1 MTVAKDNYI
10 DPEKKARWG
19 FSGEPGSITVGPKT
33 VGETGGVDHARTI
46 PDNSGAHNNGG
57 GSDDVA
63 ELQRR
68 NSELQ
73 AQLDAANAQITAQN
87 LGGQGAQINDQAV
100 ENLDELNATQI
111 KERLDALNIEYK
123 GNASREAL
131 LEQLKAASTPAE

>member
-46 PDNSGAHNNGG
+46 PDNSGAHNSGG

-68 NSELQ
+68 NAELQ
-73 AQLDAANAQITAQN
+73 AQLDAANAQITDQKS
-87 LGGQGAQINDQAV
+87 GGQGAQSNEPTV

-123 GNASREAL
+123 GNSSRDAL
-131 LEQLKAASTPAE
+131 LEQLKSASAPAE

>member
-19 FSGEPGSITVGPKT
+19 FSGEPGNITVGPKT

-57 GSDDVA
+57 GSVDVA

-68 NSELQ
+68 NAELQ
-73 AQLDAANAQITAQN
+73 SLLDAANAQLASN
-87 LGGQGAQINDQAV
+87 VPSGEGQPNPDLSP
-100 ENLDELNATQI
+100 ENLDDLNATQI
-111 KERLDALNIEYK
+111 KERLDAMNVEYK
-123 GNASREAL
+123 GNASRETL
-131 LEQLKAASTPAE
+131 LGQLKAAQQSKE

>member
-68 NSELQ
+68 NAELQ

-87 LGGQGAQINDQAV
+87 TGGEGGQSDLPSA
-100 ENLDELNATQI
+100 ENLDELSATQI
-111 KERLDALNIEYK
+111 KERLDALGVEYK